1 MTAEYDM
8 NVPRVL
14 IVDDVEANRFILK
27 NIISDMGLQP
37 ILAEN
42 GVQAL
47 AVCQHFL
54 PGIVLLDIAMPEMDG
69 YEFCEMLKKE
79 SDTRDIPIIF
89 ITAYDDPKDIIKG
102 FSLGC
107 EDYITKPFIPEVVK
121 ARVGVQLKLRDT
133 RKNLQETN
141 RKLKAS
147 VEEQLKQLEQEKKNV
162 LYAVATVAR
171 ENSNYEE
178 AHMERVRINCRILA
192 QAMQL
197 SEEYEQLVSDTFVD
211 TIELA
216 APLCDVGNIA
226 IPREVLQKTT
236 KLTTEEVALIKTH
249 PQCGADMLRKI
260 SVSGDSNEFMKMS
273 IDIAQ
278 YHHENW
284 DGSGYP
290 NGVRGDEIPVA
301 AQIVSVVSAYC
312 ALTERRSYREPY
324 TKEEAL
330 EILLEGAGKQYNAQ
344 ICQICKL
351 IGRQLK

>member
-226 IPREVLQKTT
+226 IPREVLRKTT

-312 ALTERRSYREPY
+312 ALTERRSYRERGERRSCQRKAAY
-324 TKEEAL
+324 TVCH
-330 EILLEGAGKQYNAQ
+330 G
-344 ICQICKL
+344 
-351 IGRQLK
+351 

>member
-79 SDTRDIPIIF
+79 PDTRDIPIIF

-178 AHMERVRINCRILA
+178 VHMERVRINCRILA

-226 IPREVLQKTT
+226 IPREVLRKTT